1 MKKVL
6 IALDYAPTA
15 QKVAETGFSL
25 AKTLGAEIM
34 LLHVMADVTYYS
46 VIEHAQIMGAMG
58 FNKTELA
65 HLFDGGLKKAMKQF
79 LERSK
84 QQLGDENIQTLVKE
98 GEFAE
103 SIKKAGKDF
112 HADFIV
118 MGTHSRNWVDSII
131 LGSVT
136 KKVLSHTSI
145 PLFIVPI
152 KKNQ

>member
-25 AKTLGAEIM
+25 ARSLGAEIL

-46 VIEHAQIMGAMG
+46 VIEHAQIMGTMG
-58 FNKTELA
+58 FTKTELD
-65 HLFDGGLKKAMKQF
+65 HLFDGGLRKAMKQF

-98 GEFAE
+98 GDFAE
-103 SIKKAGKDF
+103 SIIKTGKDF

-136 KKVLSHTSI
+136 KKVLSHASI
-145 PLFIVPI
+145 PLFIIPI
-152 KKNQ
+152 KKNP

>member
-25 AKTLGAEIM
+25 ARTLGAEIT

-46 VIEHAQIMGAMG
+46 VIEHAQIMGTMG
-58 FNKTELA
+58 FNKTELT
-65 HLFDGGLKKAMKQF
+65 HLFDCGLRKAMKQF

-98 GEFAE
+98 GDFAE
-103 SIKKAGKDF
+103 SIIKAGKDF

-118 MGTHSRNWVDSII
+118 MGSHSRNWLDNIF

-136 KKVLSHTSI
+136 KEVLSHTSI

-152 KKNQ
+152 KKHP